1 MERKINLYPWK
12 EITVSTKIDNHT
24 LLGIFTILI
33 EKDGEYFFIIDD
45 VEKIFDVS
53 QMPNYIKE
61 DWIKYNRKKLSISVI
76 NEQINKLNNDHDLF
90 IDEINLLKS
99 LRRGL
104 IINGVLK

>member
-24 LLGIFTILI
+24 LFEVFTILI
-33 EKDGEYFFIIDD
+33 EKDGEYFFIIDE

-61 DWIKYNRKKLSISVI
+61 DWIKYNRKQLSISVI
-76 NEQINKLNNDHDLF
+76 NEQINKLNNDYDLF

-99 LRRGL
+99 LRRSL